1 MHTVTNSDAIFLLH
15 VDSSEYADSYF
26 VILIV
31 TKMLNKPVML
41 VYVCRTHKSD
51 NLMQALEY

>member
-1 MHTVTNSDAIFLLH
+1 MHTVTNSDAIFLLY

-41 VYVCRTHKSD
+41 VYVCRTH
-51 NLMQALEY
+51 E